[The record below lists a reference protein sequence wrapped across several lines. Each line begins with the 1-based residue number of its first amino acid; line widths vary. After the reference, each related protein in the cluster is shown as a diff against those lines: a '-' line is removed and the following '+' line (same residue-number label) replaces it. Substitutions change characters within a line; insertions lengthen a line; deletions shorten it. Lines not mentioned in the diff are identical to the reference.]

1 MVHHIFQHCSQSGQ
15 VKVDINKFQ
24 NKIDN
29 SNLWNDASDHSNWI
43 TRLVTS
49 LLSSGGV
56 IDEVLL
62 LITPVCEVKVNIA
75 CQFSII
81 LLFFSFF

>member
-1 MVHHIFQHCSQSGQ
+1 MYIYVPLLFSQNSSQSGQ
-15 VKVDINKFQ
+15 VKLDCNKFQ

-29 SNLWNDASDHSNWI
+29 CNLWNDASDHNQWI

-56 IDEVLL
+56 TDEVLL
-62 LITPVCEVKVNIA
+62 LVTPVCEVKVKN
-75 CQFSII
+75 SY
-81 LLFFSFF
+81 